1 MTVDEID
8 ARIHFSFA
16 AATARLQRGV
26 PLRRGVR
33 GNATIIYEGT
43 VSVERKPGPPGYLSL
58 GTAAV
63 FGDRSAGTAQ
73 GRGAAL
79 ATALP
84 G

>member
-1 MTVDEID
+1 MQESIFI
-8 ARIHFSFA
+8 RGGNGPI
-16 AATARLQRGV
+16 ATRR
-26 PLRRGVR
+26 PLRNGGAR

-58 GTAAV
+58 GTVAV